1 MFLHLNLAP
10 LQGAPLENYLERMEQ
25 NFLDHNE
32 RYPSMKMASN
42 LEEKKKILA
51 TKSSKKSRNS
61 ATLFCKQASK
71 QSQQADLGN
80 ILQRDIK
87 PFGSA

>member
-1 MFLHLNLAP
+1 MFFHLNLAP

-42 LEEKKKILA
+42 LEEKKN
-51 TKSSKKSRNS
+51 SSNQI
-61 ATLFCKQASK
+61 FQEI
-71 QSQQADLGN
+71 QE
-80 ILQRDIK
+80 
-87 PFGSA
+87 

>member
-42 LEEKKKILA
+42 LEEKKK
-51 TKSSKKSRNS
+51 
-61 ATLFCKQASK
+61 F
-71 QSQQADLGN
+71 
-80 ILQRDIK
+80 
-87 PFGSA
+87 

>member
-42 LEEKKKILA
+42 LEEKKN
-51 TKSSKKSRNS
+51 SSNQI
-61 ATLFCKQASK
+61 FQEI
-71 QSQQADLGN
+71 QE
-80 ILQRDIK
+80 
-87 PFGSA
+87 